1 MCALH
6 GAEMGLP
13 SQPAVSLGL
22 TPMYPLGRTW
32 SCSRGTDTRCSR
44 KQFLNPFYFEIVV
57 DLHAIVRSNTEQ
69 SIYPWKHLAKLCN
82 NITTRKLTLIQS
94 IGFTGV
100 SDFTS
105 ALAPV
110 FVYVRVCNFI
120 TCAELCSPHH
130 SHIGVLSQDPS
141 RHPL

>member
-1 MCALH
+1 M
-6 GAEMGLP
+6 
-13 SQPAVSLGL
+13 
-22 TPMYPLGRTW
+22 
-32 SCSRGTDTRCSR
+32 
-44 KQFLNPFYFEIVV
+44 
-57 DLHAIVRSNTEQ
+57 DLRAIVRSNTEQ
-69 SIYPWKHLAKLCN
+69 LVY
-82 NITTRKLTLIQS
+82 NITTRELTLTQS

-105 ALAPV
+105 ALALM

-120 TCAELCSPHH
+120 TCAEVCSPHH